1 MVVQPAQYTWS
12 SYRANA
18 LGKDD
23 RLVSPHP
30 AFLALGLDAIAQRNA
45 YAELVDQRLDPS
57 LIEDIRA
64 ATRGGYPMGSDP
76 KKKTRV

>member
-1 MVVQPAQYTWS
+1 MVNHPAQYTWS

-23 RLVSPHP
+23 RLVVPHD

-45 YAELVDQRLDPS
+45 YIELVDQALDPT
-57 LIEDIRA
+57 LLDEIRA

-76 KKKTRV
+76 KTKTGV